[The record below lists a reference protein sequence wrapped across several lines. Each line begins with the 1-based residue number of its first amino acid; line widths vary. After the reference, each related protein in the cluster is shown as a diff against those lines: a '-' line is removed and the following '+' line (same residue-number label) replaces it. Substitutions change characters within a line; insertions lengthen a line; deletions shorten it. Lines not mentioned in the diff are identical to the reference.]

1 MRSVVEGLM
10 EAVRQNTLSVLVV
23 VAVAHNKVYQVVEA
37 LEKGLI
43 ALVLNRNLV
52 WEEVFNNLEML

>member
-1 MRSVVEGLM
+1 M
-10 EAVRQNTLSVLVV
+10 EAARRNTLSVLVV

-43 ALVLNRNLV
+43 ALVLNRTLV